1 VDVLVEF
8 KAAATAAPL
17 EVTLTSQALPAR
29 NKAVR
34 VRAGGRSYRVAM
46 SELDAVV
53 DCPPLSRVPWGP
65 DWLIGVGGLDGR
77 MISVVDLASASGDTS
92 DAAADAGER
101 ILVTELGGHLLGFAV
116 TEVTDATDVADAGEV
131 APQLALRA
139 LARCLLKAATP
150 QSSEPTVA

>member
-1 VDVLVEF
+1 MVEF
-8 KAAATAAPL
+8 KTALTAAPSGAPSTP
-17 EVTLTSQALPAR
+17 EIQPAMD
-29 NKAVR
+29 KAVR
-34 VRAGGRSYRVAM
+34 VRAGGRHYRVAM
-46 SELDAVV
+46 SEVSAVV
-53 DCPPLSRVPWGP
+53 DCPPLSAVPWGP
-65 DWLIGVGGLDGR
+65 DWLIGVGALDGR
-77 MISVVDLASASGDTS
+77 VIPVVDLASASGDTS

>member
-1 VDVLVEF
+1 M
-8 KAAATAAPL
+8 
-17 EVTLTSQALPAR
+17 
-29 NKAVR
+29 R

-53 DCPPLSRVPWGP
+53 DCPPLSAVPWGP
-65 DWLIGVGGLDGR
+65 DWLIGVGALDGR
-77 MISVVDLASASGDTS
+77 VIPVVDLASASGDTS

>member
-1 VDVLVEF
+1 MED
-8 KAAATAAPL
+8 KAAPTAAPSG
-17 EVTLTSQALPAR
+17 VPLTPQVRPAM

-34 VRAGGRSYRVAM
+34 VRAGGRSYQVAM
-46 SELDAVV
+46 SEVSVVV

-65 DWLIGVGGLDGR
+65 DWLIGVGALDGR
-77 MISVVDLASASGDTS
+77 VIPVVDLASASGDTS